1 VSQWDSTSAEAARLV
16 HGDRGDTYGHPAVDY
31 QRTAALFKALTGVEL
46 SVTEAVAFMACVK
59 LSRIGMAMDSG
70 LDAKTV
76 RDSIVDLAGYADCL
90 FAVWELFP
98 PKPKPT
104 ERPTP

>member
-1 VSQWDSTSAEAARLV
+1 MNGWDSTSAEAARLV

-31 QRTAALFKALTGVEL
+31 ARTVALFKALTGHDL
-46 SVTEAVAFMACVK
+46 SITDGVAFMACVK
-59 LSRIGMAMDSG
+59 LSRIGAAMDAG

-90 FAVWELFP
+90 YAVWELFP
-98 PKPKPT
+98 PKPT

>member
-1 VSQWDSTSAEAARLV
+1 MTAWDSTSAEAARLV

-31 QRTAALFKALTGVEL
+31 ARTAALFKALTGVEL

-59 LSRIGMAMDSG
+59 LSRIGMALDAG

-104 ERPTP
+104 ERLTP

>member
-1 VSQWDSTSAEAARLV
+1 MNGWDSTSAEAARLV

-31 QRTAALFKALTGVEL
+31 QRTVALFKALTGHDL
-46 SVTEAVAFMACVK
+46 SITDGVAFMACVK
-59 LSRIGMAMDSG
+59 LSRIGAAMDAG

-90 FAVWELFP
+90 YAVWELYP
-98 PKPKPT
+98 PT
-104 ERPTP
+104 GEE

>member
-1 VSQWDSTSAEAARLV
+1 MSWDSTSAEAARLV

-31 QRTAALFKALTGVEL
+31 ARTAALFKALTGVEL

-59 LSRIGMAMDSG
+59 LSRIGMAMNSG